1 MPRPMRFIGLCGS
14 SLKAPSTIFFNSR
27 KDRAA
32 HWAESME
39 NLERF
44 ETELRQLSL
53 RQTTYFGGED
63 LPGWM
68 DYMIWP
74 WFERINI
81 FPSVF
86 KVTQ

>member
-1 MPRPMRFIGLCGS
+1 MLVELFNRVVLPQI
-14 SLKAPSTIFFNSR
+14 KIIFGWKKGQGE

-44 ETELRQLSL
+44 ETELGL
-53 RQTTYFGGED
+53 RQTAFFGGED